1 MIWQVTPISSEM
13 TCSEELGLYPLTLTT
28 AALWKIT
35 LTVPVHVIQWLKAM
49 SNKTVSANGFC

>member
-35 LTVPVHVIQWLKAM
+35 LTVPVHVIQ
-49 SNKTVSANGFC
+49 